1 MLNPLYFVFL
11 LPALY
16 QLIIGSM
23 VLKNKLT
30 IPIMRVSIISII
42 TLEVMLGVYLYKA
55 YPGWKQTGSDD
66 GLISFIWLSTIS
78 IIVLGVI
85 MIIQL
90 KASKAKG

>member
-1 MLNPLYFVFL
+1 
-11 LPALY
+11 
-16 QLIIGSM
+16 M

-66 GLISFIWLSTIS
+66 GFISFIWLSTIS